1 MFSIPNIL
9 SIHCVGLKYWYT
21 DNMKNNYELCTD
33 LARSQT
39 CNMKNNKSKSLL
51 KYIYLSWYS
60 NYRSNRSMLP
70 QDPVQLII
78 VYQVKLTEPRSIILQ
93 HRGGTYI
100 TSDTANFQIAAVFQ
114 PFPRLVFFFFT
125 VRSLNHYFQAFLNMA
140 RQPPSTGHPLST
152 TFRRAMQYYGL
163 GARNRHQYRDRIYIL
178 PCEKEDIVKLPYF
191 KWLLLEL
198 CWFIRNILQKNHM
211 IMVGREITQKTLPLV
226 SMRSTPPVVIVRMTK
241 AGLEH
246 AENHLLYT
254 YIANYCI

>member
-1 MFSIPNIL
+1 MFSIQNIL

-60 NYRSNRSMLP
+60 NYRSNRPMLP

-114 PFPRLVFFFFT
+114 PFPRLVFFCFSLFDLWIIIFRLSLIWPDNLRRQGILFPQHFDVPCSIMGWEPGIVIST
-125 VRSLNHYFQAFLNMA
+125 V
-140 RQPPSTGHPLST
+140 TGYTSYLVKK
-152 TFRRAMQYYGL
+152 
-163 GARNRHQYRDRIYIL
+163 RI
-178 PCEKEDIVKLPYF
+178 
-191 KWLLLEL
+191 
-198 CWFIRNILQKNHM
+198 
-211 IMVGREITQKTLPLV
+211 
-226 SMRSTPPVVIVRMTK
+226 
-241 AGLEH
+241 
-246 AENHLLYT
+246 
-254 YIANYCI
+254 